1 MAKTEV
7 NLISQVNL
15 FFLSV
20 FLILVYC
27 ITICIDARLGT
38 KQPFSTTRTP
48 GLVLLWNLFYFFCQL
63 FPLFVYYLFILK
75 YSWFLLGPGTHKVLF
90 VPSKSLFPQSCVNS
104 GSSMVGIMTTS
115 SKKAYAIPR
124 SAAPRAWVQAYSRP
138 LLIPKLTGDTQ
149 IQIIYTNVGKNPLE
163 EME

>member
-48 GLVLLWNLFYFFCQL
+48 GLVILWNLFYFFCQL

-104 GSSMVGIMTTS
+104 VIKSHWPLKSNSLGVLSPFARSPGREICCGSFNFLNSVLQFVS
-115 SKKAYAIPR
+115 C
-124 SAAPRAWVQAYSRP
+124 
-138 LLIPKLTGDTQ
+138 LLVVLWWG
-149 IQIIYTNVGKNPLE
+149 
-163 EME
+163 

>member
-48 GLVLLWNLFYFFCQL
+48 GLVILWNLFYFFCQL

-90 VPSKSLFPQSCVNS
+90 VLSKSLFPQSCVNS
-104 GSSMVGIMTTS
+104 VIKSHWS
-115 SKKAYAIPR
+115 SKSNFLGVLSVFVRFPSLRELLVGPR
-124 SAAPRAWVQAYSRP
+124 TFATVWEHLWYKFSSLRV
-138 LLIPKLTGDTQ
+138 
-149 IQIIYTNVGKNPLE
+149 IYLVALWWG
-163 EME
+163 